1 MQHNGRILLAGLMLA
16 GISLTN
22 GAGAADHSCANCH
35 RSATPSADDLI
46 QPLSS
51 LCADCHPER
60 IAAGEHVVDVDAHN
74 PATTLPLQD
83 GKLTC
88 ITCHDP
94 HQPLAALR
102 LPDPDLCRQ
111 CHPR

>member
-1 MQHNGRILLAGLMLA
+1 MNRIRRGLRHGILLAGLCLCYA
-16 GISLTN
+16 AL
-22 GAGAADHSCANCH
+22 AADHTCANCH
-35 RSATPSADDLI
+35 RSTTPNADDLI
-46 QPLSS
+46 QPLSG

-74 PATTLPLQD
+74 PTTTLPLQD

-94 HQPLAALR
+94 HQPLATLR
-102 LPDPDLCRQ
+102 LPDPALCQQ

>member
-1 MQHNGRILLAGLMLA
+1 MRRSRQLLLTGFILLGMGLIDVA
-16 GISLTN
+16 Q
-22 GAGAADHSCANCH
+22 AADHSCADCH

-46 QPLSS
+46 QPLSG
-51 LCADCHPER
+51 LCADCHVER

-74 PATTLPLQD
+74 PTTTLPLQA

-102 LPDPDLCRQ
+102 LPDPALCRQ

>member
-1 MQHNGRILLAGLMLA
+1 MQHSGRILLAGLILA
-16 GISLTN
+16 GVGLSN
-22 GAGAADHSCANCH
+22 GSGAADHSCANCH
-35 RSATPSADDLI
+35 RSATPSTDDLI
-46 QPLSS
+46 QPLSG

-74 PATTLPLQD
+74 PTTTLPLQA

-94 HQPLAALR
+94 HQPRAALR
-102 LPDPDLCRQ
+102 LPDPALCRQ